1 MLTERPPL
9 FHGAKTMLTD
19 LQKRKLTK
27 LFSLYDSDYTGV
39 LVKQDFELMFKKL
52 TNLRGWS
59 KRSPRCIVLED
70 KLMRQWQGL
79 EAKADTHKNDEVSLS
94 EWFAYYDDVLADT
107 SASPEMIGDLIELV
121 FDVFDQDEDG
131 RINQAEWGQLLAVF
145 NESPVYAPLVFPQ
158 LDQDQD
164 GYLSK
169 NEIRGLFINFCYS
182 DDPNEIA
189 NQMFGPY

>member
-1 MLTERPPL
+1 MLTERLPP

-39 LVKQDFELMFKKL
+39 LVKQDFELLFKKL

-59 KRSPRCIVLED
+59 KRSPRYIVLQE
-70 KLMRQWQGL
+70 KLMQQWQGL
-79 EAKADTHKNDEVSLS
+79 EAKADTHKNAEISLS
-94 EWFAYYDDVLADT
+94 EWFAYYDDVLADK
-107 SASPEMIGDLIELV
+107 SACPEMIGDLIELV

-131 RINQAEWGQLLAVF
+131 QIGQAEWGQLLAVF

-169 NEIRGLFINFCYS
+169 NEMRGLFITFCYS
-182 DDPNEIA
+182 DDPDEAA

>member
-1 MLTERPPL
+1 
-9 FHGAKTMLTD
+9 MLTD

-39 LVKQDFELMFKKL
+39 LVKQDFELLFQKL

-59 KRSPRCIVLED
+59 KRSPRYIVLQE
-70 KLMRQWQGL
+70 KLMQQWQGL
-79 EAKADTHKNDEVSLS
+79 EAKADTHKNAEISLS
-94 EWFAYYDDVLADT
+94 EWFAYYDDVLADK
-107 SASPEMIGDLIELV
+107 SACPEMIGDLIELV

-131 RINQAEWGQLLAVF
+131 QIGQAEWGQLLAVF

-169 NEIRGLFINFCYS
+169 NEMRGLFITFCYS
-182 DDPNEIA
+182 DDPDEAA